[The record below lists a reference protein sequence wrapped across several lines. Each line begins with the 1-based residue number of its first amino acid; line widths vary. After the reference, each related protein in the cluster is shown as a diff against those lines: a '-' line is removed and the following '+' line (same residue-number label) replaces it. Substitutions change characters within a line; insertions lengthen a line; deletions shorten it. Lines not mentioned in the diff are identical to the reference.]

1 MKHVKQVNLLKKTK
15 IICTIGPA
23 SEDKEILTKMMQAG
37 MNGARF
43 NFSHGTHEEHEKKM
57 NLVKEV
63 REKLGIPVSII
74 LDTKGPEIRTG
85 KFEGGIVCLNEGQT
99 FTLTTEDVM
108 GNQDRCS
115 ISYAGL
121 ISDVAVGD
129 MVLIDDGLVGLTI
142 KEIKGNELICTVK
155 NGGEVKD
162 YKSVNVPG
170 VKVKLPAITD
180 KDKADIEFGI
190 AQDIDFIAAS
200 FVRKAADIEE
210 MRWLLNDR
218 GASHIRIIAK
228 IENKEGV
235 DNIDEIIKVADG
247 IMVARGDLGV
257 EIPAEKVPIYQKRII
272 KKCNKLGKFVV
283 TATQMMDSMIR
294 NPRPTRAEV
303 ADVANAIFDGTD
315 VIMLSGETAAGKY
328 PVEAVT
334 RMMEIAETAE
344 DNLDYEKLLAEQM
357 PDRNESITNAI
368 GYATCTSAYGLKAKA
383 ILTPTSSGYTA
394 SVVSKFR
401 PKAPIIAFT
410 MSERM
415 ARRLSLIWGVYPMV
429 IEAKESADELFKA
442 TAKKGLDHSF
452 FHNGDIIV
460 ITAGLP
466 VGVEGKTN
474 RMSIHIV
481 GKDI

>member
-1 MKHVKQVNLLKKTK
+1 MKQMKLSTLLKKTK

-23 SEDKEILTKMMQAG
+23 SDNRDILTQMMRAG

-57 NLVKEV
+57 NLVKEI
-63 REKLGIPVSII
+63 REELGLPISII

-85 KFEGGIVCLNEGQT
+85 KFQEGTVTLTEGQT
-99 FTLTTEDVM
+99 FILTTEDVM
-108 GNQDRCS
+108 GNEEKCS
-115 ISYAGL
+115 ISYEGL
-121 ISDVAVGD
+121 IADVKVGD
-129 MVLIDDGLVGLTI
+129 TVLIDDGLVAMEI
-142 KEIKGNELICTVK
+142 KEIRGRELVCTVK
-155 NGGEVKD
+155 NGGELKD
-162 YKSVNVPG
+162 YKSINVPG
-170 VKVKLPAITD
+170 VKVKLPAITER
-180 KDKADIEFGI
+180 DKADIEFGI
-190 AQDIDFIAAS
+190 SQDVDFIAAS
-200 FVRKAADIEE
+200 FVRKASDIEE

-235 DNIDEIIKVADG
+235 DNIDEIIKASDG
-247 IMVARGDLGV
+247 VMVARGDLGV
-257 EIPAEKVPIYQKRII
+257 EIPAENVPIYQKKII
-272 KKCNKLGKFVV
+272 KKCNKMGKFVI
-283 TATQMMDSMIR
+283 TATQMMDSMMR

-344 DNLDYEKLLAEQM
+344 ESLDYEKLLADQM

-410 MSERM
+410 MSEGV
-415 ARRLSLIWGVYPMV
+415 ARRLSLVWGTYPMV
-429 IEAKESADELFKA
+429 MEAKGSADELFRA
-442 TAKKGLDHSF
+442 SAHKGIAHSLI
-452 FHNGDIIV
+452 HNGDIIV

-466 VGVEGKTN
+466 VGVEGNTN